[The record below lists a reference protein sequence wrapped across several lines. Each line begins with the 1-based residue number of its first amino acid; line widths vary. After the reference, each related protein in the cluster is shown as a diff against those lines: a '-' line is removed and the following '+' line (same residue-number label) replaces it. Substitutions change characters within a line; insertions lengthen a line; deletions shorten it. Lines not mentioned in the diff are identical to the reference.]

1 MNVNTSLQDPDQ
13 GRWDA
18 LLLTL
23 LLWLN
28 KQKKA
33 LIEAP
38 NSLGFTPSVL
48 DPVGCRTLSQ
58 DGVVNVWCI
67 EAFGMHLR
75 NGLGNLLGFSSVGT
89 ALNTEYIFGCSG
101 QWEYL
106 LGQEGQR
113 ALKANFCSAIPP
125 NRKHTHGG
133 RYCNASTLM
142 LSSGE
147 YQDLVDGYCAT
158 FASGPTFWV
167 SGLHTS
173 YSEYM
178 SLVLSI
184 SDYNS
189 LLIKLT
195 SGKL

>member
-1 MNVNTSLQDPDQ
+1 VEALNVNTSLHDPDQ

-38 NSLGFTPSVL
+38 NSLGWCPQAM
-48 DPVGCRTLSQ
+48 DPVSSRTLSQ

-75 NGLGNLLGFSSVGT
+75 NGVGNLLAFTCLGT
-89 ALNTEYIFGCSG
+89 ALNVEYIFGCSG

-106 LGQEGQR
+106 LSREGQR
-113 ALKANFCSAIPP
+113 AMRADFCGAIPP

-133 RYCNASTLM
+133 RFCNATTFVAT
-142 LSSGE
+142 SGE

-158 FASGPTFWV
+158 FDSGPSSWV
-167 SGLHTS
+167 SGLL
-173 YSEYM
+173 Y
-178 SLVLSI
+178 LST
-184 SDYNS
+184 
-189 LLIKLT
+189 KV
-195 SGKL
+195 